1 MSSAPASRPRAP
13 SPRRATAGDY
23 GSLVQLEVLA
33 ATEII
38 KLITR
43 VLGSGDFI
51 VTPVSTGAGDDPYQS
66 FGAHSQRISTDAPAG
81 GEHHGGTGDLIAAAS
96 RHRFK
101 GQHDVSTPIDL
112 DVHR

>member
-1 MSSAPASRPRAP
+1 MGATVADSITSSRQRHDHHRDHAHHHRD
-13 SPRRATAGDY
+13 RRRTTAGDY

-51 VTPVSTGAGDDPYQS
+51 VTPDSTGGGRRVGSSDEVEGALERP
-66 FGAHSQRISTDAPAG
+66 AHSYCPRNL
-81 GEHHGGTGDLIAAAS
+81 E
-96 RHRFK
+96 
-101 GQHDVSTPIDL
+101 
-112 DVHR
+112 